1 MCQLRLEV
9 KTSLILCILMDVKTI
24 IDKFNLN
31 VYSRTEMK
39 NLIVDQCQLESAP
52 PITIK
57 STFKVD
63 HGAAADASPE
73 ESSSECSDSLV
84 KNTIGNELHTSSVTT
99 GSEQS
104 RPSSEVEVE
113 VVAPL
118 TATEEGG
125 STTTRAASI
134 RPTGRNHQSHRSAKR
149 KYEDLSSSVSTTD
162 ASGIAAMEQQQ
173 NITENS
179 SSSSESVSIQH
190 HQQSEL
196 DQQAEL
202 DAARWK
208 RLYAGA
214 IDGDGL
220 QVNKLEIILVK
231 QNTQLSI

>member
-1 MCQLRLEV
+1 
-9 KTSLILCILMDVKTI
+9 MDVKTI
-24 IDKFNLN
+24 IDQFNLN
-31 VYSRTEMK
+31 LYSRTEMK

-52 PITIK
+52 PIPVK

-63 HGAAADASPE
+63 HGAAAEASPE

-84 KNTIGNELHTSSVTT
+84 KTTIGNELHTSSVTT

-104 RPSSEVEVE
+104 RPPSEVEVE
-113 VVAPL
+113 IVAPL
-118 TATEEGG
+118 TSTEGG

-220 QVNKLEIILVK
+220 QVNKFEIILIK
-231 QNTQLSI
+231 